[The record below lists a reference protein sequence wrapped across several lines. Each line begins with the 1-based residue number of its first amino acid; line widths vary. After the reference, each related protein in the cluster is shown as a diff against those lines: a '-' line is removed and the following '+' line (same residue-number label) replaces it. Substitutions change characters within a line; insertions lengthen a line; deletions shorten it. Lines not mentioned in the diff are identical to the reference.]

1 MACGVEVEERFSHGL
16 LVKVHNSGQPK
27 TGEMTS
33 KMVIK
38 LNEKWPLKKKV
49 HPGIIDH
56 LWIIILESLKPK
68 TWISIF
74 LWIFLWFQS

>member
-16 LVKVHNSGQPK
+16 LVKVHNSGQPI

-38 LNEKWPLKKKV
+38 LNEKWPFKKRF
-49 HPGIIDH
+49 
-56 LWIIILESLKPK
+56 ILESLIIYGSLF
-68 TWISIF
+68 WNH
-74 LWIFLWFQS
+74 

>member
-1 MACGVEVEERFSHGL
+1 VRLASAVEPKASWIMACGVEVEERFSHGL

-38 LNEKWPLKKKV
+38 LNEKWPFKKKGSSWN
-49 HPGIIDH
+49 H
-56 LWIIILESLKPK
+56 
-68 TWISIF
+68 
-74 LWIFLWFQS
+74 